1 MGIKQAVRNWL
12 FPGQEVY
19 SNHLREQMRSEL
31 DAIQTQARHTAL
43 QISEHER
50 EVLLAA
56 RSAKETIQQRASK
69 PLWRRYSAHHAGPE
83 FGRMAALAS
92 TSSRPVKPILVN
104 LGAGIGIALR
114 KPAVWK
120 NGFGSYTILQHLDAR
135 LHCKLPVIDFGKT
148 PEEAYSNMLSQLAQ
162 IALNEGWTITVP
174 EN

>member
-1 MGIKQAVRNWL
+1 MGIKQAIRNWL

-19 SNHLREQMRSEL
+19 SNHIREQMRSEL
-31 DAIQTQARHTAL
+31 QIVQEMASRAINDIGRHKQL
-43 QISEHER
+43 
-50 EVLLAA
+50 VFLNA
-56 RSAKETIQQRASK
+56 RSAKETIQQCAPK
-69 PLWRRYSAHHAGPE
+69 PRWRRYSAHHAGPE

-92 TSSRPVKPILVN
+92 TSNRPAKPILVN
-104 LGAGIGIALR
+104 LGAGTAIALR

-148 PEEAYSNMLSQLAQ
+148 PEEAYSNMLNQLAQ
-162 IALNEGWTITVP
+162 IALEEGWAIIIP